1 MKICLFSNSDPST
14 PRYSSPA
21 IPIVKQ
27 VQSHVSN
34 AHVRSS
40 NCCNGDDDSSQLPS
54 SIPSMNLSQMK
65 ETRNEMCRNN
75 TEKQVHEKTSYFPS
89 QSRPPSLQDET
100 RTTLPQQGLASVL
113 SRDHKRKTAAIYIDL
128 DNFPI
133 RTDAHA
139 DYSSV
144 LEEIETKYQ
153 FKIISKKIFGD
164 LIQFSKLPSEL
175 QYSHQLINCPKVNS
189 RKNTTDI
196 ALAIDIIRDLERKKP
211 YDVFIIASSDSDY
224 VPIVRAII
232 EEDKEC
238 WLLPSHTTPHEILT
252 GLCTGVLQCSSNM
265 LKKSNSSNCV
275 SPTCEESEPLSS
287 SPSKNT
293 KTLSPKMSPRKESK
307 NDVTSN
313 QNTLTPEASA
323 TREKQENLIAALSQ
337 LLKPAKNSDVEVV
350 KNMITNVVKKL
361 YFAGASSF
369 NLSYVHER
377 LRERG
382 IFYKSLGYSSFK
394 SLFDDWKQEHPQF
407 KLVTDPK
414 NGELIFSNPISVLK
428 KVDSLSNVAD
438 ATNNNPSRKI
448 ITNQNVSVKSFTK
461 KEVKKAITE
470 IVNDLKVNVSRF
482 NLSIVHERLRERGIL
497 YKAYG
502 YESFKEMF
510 AEWAEENHSI
520 PLGIK
525 KSSGEMVFL

>member
-1 MKICLFSNSDPST
+1 
-14 PRYSSPA
+14 
-21 IPIVKQ
+21 
-27 VQSHVSN
+27 
-34 AHVRSS
+34 
-40 NCCNGDDDSSQLPS
+40 
-54 SIPSMNLSQMK
+54 
-65 ETRNEMCRNN
+65 
-75 TEKQVHEKTSYFPS
+75 
-89 QSRPPSLQDET
+89 
-100 RTTLPQQGLASVL
+100 
-113 SRDHKRKTAAIYIDL
+113 
-128 DNFPI
+128 
-133 RTDAHA
+133 
-139 DYSSV
+139 
-144 LEEIETKYQ
+144 
-153 FKIISKKIFGD
+153 
-164 LIQFSKLPSEL
+164 
-175 QYSHQLINCPKVNS
+175 
-189 RKNTTDI
+189 
-196 ALAIDIIRDLERKKP
+196 
-211 YDVFIIASSDSDY
+211 
-224 VPIVRAII
+224 
-232 EEDKEC
+232 
-238 WLLPSHTTPHEILT
+238 
-252 GLCTGVLQCSSNM
+252 M